1 MRWRRA
7 PRRPL
12 GTSSSAPHP
21 WPAGR
26 SPPLLPLLPPLL
38 LLLGTAALALGAA
51 AERAA
56 PAGASVCYS
65 SPPSVGSVQELARR
79 AAVVI
84 EGKVH
89 PPRRQQGALDRKA
102 AGEAGP
108 GARGQHAQDP
118 QPAAN
123 WTLPTG
129 SPAPNTDRP
138 WDPAPYLVKVHQVW
152 AVKAGGLKK
161 DSLLTVRLDTWGHPA
176 FPSCGRLKEDSRYI
190 FFMEPDANSSGRAPP
205 AFRASFPPLETGRNL
220 KKEVSRVLCKRC
232 ALPPRLKEMKSQESA
247 AGSKLVLRCETSSEY
262 PELRFKWFKNGSEL
276 NKRTKP
282 QNIKI
287 QKKPGKS
294 ELRIN
299 KASLADSGEYM
310 CKVISKLGND
320 SASANITIVDSNA
333 TSTSTTGTSHLVKCA
348 EKEKTFCVNGGE
360 CFMVKDLSNPSRY
373 LCKCPNEFTGDRC
386 QNYVMASFYKH
397 LGIEFMEAE
406 ELYQKRVLTI
416 TGICIALLVV
426 GIMCV
431 VAYCKTKKQRQKLH
445 DRLRQSLRSE
455 RNNMVNIANGPHH
468 PNPPPENVQL
478 VNQYVSKNIISS
490 EHIVER
496 EVETSFSTSHY
507 TSTAHH
513 STTVTQTPSHSWSN
527 GHTES
532 IVSESHSVIM
542 MSSVENSRHSSP
554 AGGPRGRL
562 HGLGGPRECN
572 SFLRHARE
580 TPDSYRDS
588 PHSERY
594 VSAMTTPARMS
605 PVDFHTPSTPKS
617 PPSEMSPPVSSMT
630 VSMPSMAVS
639 PFVEEERPL
648 LLVTPPRLREKKYD
662 HLQQLNSFHHNPAHQ
677 STSLPPSPLRI
688 VEDEEY
694 ETTQEYEPVQEPV
707 KKLTNSRRAKRTKPN
722 GHIANRLEMD
732 SNTSSL
738 SSNSESETEDERVGE
753 DTPFLGIQNPLAAT
767 LEAAPAFRL
776 ADSRTNPAGRFSTQE
791 ELQARLSSVIAN
803 QDPIAV

>member
-320 SASANITIVDSNA
+320 SASANITIVDSNEFITGMPA
-333 TSTSTTGTSHLVKCA
+333 STERAYVSSESPIRISVSTEGANTSSSTSTSTTGTSHLVKCA

-386 QNYVMASFYKH
+386 QNYVMASFYK
-397 LGIEFMEAE
+397 AE

-588 PHSERY
+588 PHSERHNLIAELRRNKAY
-594 VSAMTTPARMS
+594 RSKCMQIQLSATHLR
-605 PVDFHTPSTPKS
+605 
-617 PPSEMSPPVSSMT
+617 SS
-630 VSMPSMAVS
+630 SIP
-639 PFVEEERPL
+639 
-648 LLVTPPRLREKKYD
+648 
-662 HLQQLNSFHHNPAHQ
+662 HLGFIL
-677 STSLPPSPLRI
+677 
-688 VEDEEY
+688 
-694 ETTQEYEPVQEPV
+694 
-707 KKLTNSRRAKRTKPN
+707 
-722 GHIANRLEMD
+722 
-732 SNTSSL
+732 
-738 SSNSESETEDERVGE
+738 
-753 DTPFLGIQNPLAAT
+753 
-767 LEAAPAFRL
+767 
-776 ADSRTNPAGRFSTQE
+776 
-791 ELQARLSSVIAN
+791 
-803 QDPIAV
+803 